1 MFTNHILSNLKA
13 EKNPKDRFQTA
24 RTKLIIGFN
33 ITLILWIVPEYT
45 KKLHSMQKCVRSYA
59 SKQAECG
66 FNNNLALWNMYFN
79 HYMMTAVGLFVL
91 CGTIELFL

>member
-45 KKLHSMQKCVRSYA
+45 KKLHSMQKCVGSLL
-59 SKQAECG
+59 SLMPLNKQ
-66 FNNNLALWNMYFN
+66 NVALTTIL
-79 HYMMTAVGLFVL
+79 HY
-91 CGTIELFL
+91 GTCILIIT